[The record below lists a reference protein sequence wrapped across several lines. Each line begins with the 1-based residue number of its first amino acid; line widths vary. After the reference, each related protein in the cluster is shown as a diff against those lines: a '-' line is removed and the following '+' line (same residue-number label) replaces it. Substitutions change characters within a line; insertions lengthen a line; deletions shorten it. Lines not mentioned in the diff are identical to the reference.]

1 MEPDR
6 PQMSPL
12 AVTPAAWFI
21 RNDRICAKVCS
32 LAAVMSLCSL
42 LALPVSH
49 TNRPVCQQ
57 APSTVGQEDC
67 PSLSAHLVSAD
78 DEDPSKP
85 MLPPATLEG
94 GYPANMGTS
103 WRDPT
108 PSDSALMET
117 LDSCSRPSRHR
128 AHQRLL
134 PAHVSEAHAAK
145 KHDLAQWHLDK
156 ASAKV
161 RQSFLSDERSFAQSM
176 PLRAHELR
184 KKHFWEA
191 ECESHTH
198 RMQEVTA
205 QRLPKKKKCART
217 SMQMYILIER
227 TDCAAFR
234 RSAFGSTKRG
244 IQRGC

>member
-1 MEPDR
+1 MTEFVR
-6 PQMSPL
+6 RSVRL
-12 AVTPAAWFI
+12 LLSC
-21 RNDRICAKVCS
+21 RCAG
-32 LAAVMSLCSL
+32 LPSL

-67 PSLSAHLVSAD
+67 PSLSARLVSAD

-128 AHQRLL
+128 AHQSLL

-145 KHDLAQWHLDK
+145 KHDLAQRHLDK

-176 PLRAHELR
+176 PLHAHELR

-205 QRLPKKKKCART
+205 QRLLKKKKSART
-217 SMQMYILIER
+217 SMQVYILIQR